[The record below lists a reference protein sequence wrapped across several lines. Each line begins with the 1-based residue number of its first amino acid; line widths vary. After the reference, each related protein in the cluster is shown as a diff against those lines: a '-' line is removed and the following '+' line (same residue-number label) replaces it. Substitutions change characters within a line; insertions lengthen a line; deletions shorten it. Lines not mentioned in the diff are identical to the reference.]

1 MQCIKTIQNS
11 ILINGQPVGNI
22 CPTRG
27 IRQGDPLSPY
37 LFILRVEALS
47 SLLHRVE
54 RTRWLTG
61 VPTSPRGPW
70 LNHLLFCI

>member
-37 LFILRVEALS
+37 LFILYAEALS
-47 SLLHRVE
+47 SLLHHTE
-54 RTRWLTG
+54 RARWLIG
-61 VPTSPRGPW
+61 VLHPQGN
-70 LNHLLFCI
+70 LG